1 MKNLTIWLR
10 KLLIHYLL
18 ESELTLNKWRWRLM
32 RRSTDKTKE
41 QKTFEAE
48 ARKEWLITFF
58 SYLLAICLF
67 IYLMVTYDNWY

>member
-1 MKNLTIWLR
+1 
-10 KLLIHYLL
+10 
-18 ESELTLNKWRWRLM
+18 M

-58 SYLLAICLF
+58 SYVVAVCLF
-67 IYLMVTYDNWY
+67 VYLFI